1 MATFEEFVAARSP
14 ALLRAAWLLTG
25 DRHDAEELVQSALV
39 RTCAKFDRIER
50 GEGGS
55 FEAYVRRAMH
65 NEYVSWHRRLARHRR
80 HHAGEAQQPAVTG
93 PDDAAVARQVVLGA
107 LEGLS
112 PRQREVIVLRFY
124 EDLPLTEAAAVMG
137 CSIGAVKSHQARALA
152 ALREHPSLR
161 DVLCEERR

>member
-39 RTCAKFDRIER
+39 RTCAKFERIDR

-80 HHAGEAQQPAVTG
+80 HHAGETQPTVTG
-93 PDDAAVARQVVLGA
+93 ADDAALARQVVLAA
-107 LEGLS
+107 LGELS

-124 EDLPLTEAAAVMG
+124 EDLPLGQAAAVMG
-137 CSIGAVKSHQARALA
+137 CSLGAVKSHQARALA

>member
-25 DRHDAEELVQSALV
+25 DRHDAEELVQSALA
-39 RTCAKFDRIER
+39 RTCAKFDRIDR

-65 NEYVSWHRRLARHRR
+65 NEYVSWHRRLAR
-80 HHAGEAQQPAVTG
+80 
-93 PDDAAVARQVVLGA
+93 QVVLAA
-107 LEGLS
+107 LEELS
-112 PRQREVIVLRFY
+112 PRQREVVVLRFY
-124 EDLPLTEAAAVMG
+124 EDLPLAEAAAVMG
-137 CSIGAVKSHQARALA
+137 CSLGAVKSHQARALA

>member
-25 DRHDAEELVQSALV
+25 DRQDAEELVQSALV
-39 RTCAKFDRIER
+39 RTCAKFDRIDGE
-50 GEGGS
+50 EGGS

-80 HHAGEAQQPAVTG
+80 HHAGETQPTVMGA
-93 PDDAAVARQVVLGA
+93 DDAALARQVVLAA
-107 LEGLS
+107 LEELS
-112 PRQREVIVLRFY
+112 PRQREVVVLRFY
-124 EDLPLTEAAAVMG
+124 EDLPLAEAAAVMG
-137 CSIGAVKSHQARALA
+137 CSLGAVKSHQARALA